1 MHGSKPILLDVW
13 KNGSLKTIR
22 LCNDDI
28 DNWRLRYTL
37 DEDLLLFKTNR
48 KTWKNSRALPDKV
61 TQIRFQ
67 AAEDFGLRDTKHVAF
82 EKNGAGETSLWTM
95 AIATR
100 EWTKHYVEFK
110 TTNMVAACSPTGQV
124 FVYGRN
130 FDTRDFYIANAALR
144 PKETW
149 RSMVSQAIE
158 ADPIKKA
165 TLREVN
171 EFIGNTFRTTLSD
184 DVFSDRIRKEGEKG
198 IQDGVYAMS
207 PG

>member
-37 DEDLLLFKTNR
+37 DEDLLLFKSNPGRYLDT
-48 KTWKNSRALPDKV
+48 
-61 TQIRFQ
+61 
-67 AAEDFGLRDTKHVAF
+67 DFVYKKHVAF